1 MIFSN
6 GNKFEGEW
14 KDNLK
19 NGKGVLYFLN
29 GDVYIGHFF
38 NDKY

>member
-29 GDVYIGHFF
+29 GDVYIGHFL